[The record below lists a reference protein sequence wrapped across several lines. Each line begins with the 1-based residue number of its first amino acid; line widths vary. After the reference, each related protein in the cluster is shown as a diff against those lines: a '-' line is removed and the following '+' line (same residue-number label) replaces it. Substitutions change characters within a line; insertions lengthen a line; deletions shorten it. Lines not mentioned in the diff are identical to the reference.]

1 MEALLHEVEHSIA
14 LILEA
19 IAIAIIAIGTIESLI
34 NVIRVYPAR
43 ITGFER
49 RTVWLGLAG
58 WLVAAMTFQLAA
70 DIVGTSFSPNWNEIG
85 RLGAIAGIRTFLSYF
100 LDREVENARRL
111 QRGGAAGG
119 LRQAAS

>member
-1 MEALLHEVEHSIA
+1 MEVWLHEIGRSIA
-14 LILEA
+14 LFLEA
-19 IAIAIIAIGTIESLI
+19 IAIVIIAIGTIESLI
-34 NVIRVYPAR
+34 NVVRAYPAR

-49 RTVWLGLAG
+49 RAVWLGLAG

-70 DIVGTSFSPNWNEIG
+70 DIVGTSFSPSWNEIG

-100 LDREVENARRL
+100 LDREVENTRRL
-111 QRGGAAGG
+111 QRGGAAEG

>member
-1 MEALLHEVEHSIA
+1 MEALLHGIEHSIA
-14 LILEA
+14 LLLEA
-19 IAIAIIAIGTIESLI
+19 IAMVIIAIGTIESLI
-34 NVIRVYPAR
+34 NVIRVYPSR

-70 DIVGTSFSPNWNEIG
+70 DIVATSFSPSWNEIG

-100 LDREVENARRL
+100 LDREVENTRKL
-111 QRGGAAGG
+111 QRSGGAEG